1 MAYLLETTVCIAL
14 IRGVRQVVDKI
25 LSVGEENCAVSE
37 MTIAELYYGAVKS
50 GRKSHL
56 DDVQFIMDA
65 FEIVPVFTSL
75 KTYGEIKTSL
85 ESKGKRIDEFDLLI
99 AATALHNSMTL
110 ASHNTKH
117 FARIAE
123 LKLEDWER

>member
-1 MAYLLETTVCIAL
+1 MAYLLDTTVCIAL

-110 ASHNTKH
+110 VSHNTKH